1 MTKDHL
7 RFCLK
12 RPDKALHARQL
23 RLTVM
28 IDDRV
33 DVLQHLEGIVGQRL
47 LFGEQSR
54 PAPAWAIAVADWAA
68 VRAWAAAAS
77 DTGVTTGSVTGDT
90 GTPTTAAAST

>member
-33 DVLQHLEGIVGQRL
+33 DVLQHLEGFVGQRL

-54 PAPAWAIAVADWAA
+54 
-68 VRAWAAAAS
+68 RARS
-77 DTGVTTGSVTGDT
+77 RFDLVMTRV
-90 GTPTTAAAST
+90 TAAYRPTVHPR

>member
-23 RLTVM
+23 RLTAM

-54 PAPAWAIAVADWAA
+54 PAPPS
-68 VRAWAAAAS
+68 RRPRSPGAS
-77 DTGVTTGSVTGDT
+77 PPSPLQV
-90 GTPTTAAAST
+90 